1 MSRFLNSIYQTLD
14 AYTPGEQPKDGAY
27 IKLNTNESPYPAG
40 PATVKAV
47 TDARQA
53 ARLRLYCDPDAV
65 ALKDALAERYGV
77 KRSNVFVSN
86 CSDDILNFSFMA
98 FAQDG
103 VLFPEITYG
112 FYPVFGDLH
121 GVEYTRVPLKEG
133 FFVDPED
140 YKGKGKMIVLANP
153 NAPTGRALG
162 LDVIAEFCESDPDH
176 VILIDEAYI
185 DFGGISAVPLTA
197 KYENLL
203 VVQTFSKSRS
213 LAGARLGYA
222 IASETLINDL
232 ERIKYSTNPYN
243 VNTVSAAAGTAA
255 LSEPEYYRE
264 NCRKIMETREYS
276 AGRLK
281 ELGFEVIPSVAN
293 FLFVSNPKIDGKE
306 FYLELKERRIL
317 IRHFD
322 NPAITQYNRITVGTR
337 EEMDQLFAAIRDILD
352 RKEEK

>member
-1 MSRFLNSIYQTLD
+1 MSRFLRKQYENIEP
-14 AYTPGEQPKDGAY
+14 YTPGEQPRIENL
-27 IKLNTNESPYPAG
+27 IKLNTNENPYPPSPEVEKITG
-40 PATVKAV
+40 TEIRSLVRYPDPAATDLV
-47 TDARQA
+47 TAI
-53 ARLRLYCDPDAV
+53 
-65 ALKDALAERYGV
+65 AEFYGV
-77 KRSNVFVSN
+77 DPAQVAVGNG
-86 CSDDILNFSFMA
+86 SDEIIAFIYMA
-98 FAQDG
+98 FGEKVYYPA
-103 VLFPEITYG
+103 ISYG